1 MRETRDN
8 TQTRNF
14 TQTGDNNTMIASA
27 ENVTLVLS
35 SESTNTNKNIE
46 IPFGN
51 ERISISDSQLL
62 KEFLQDYENTIIKC
76 VKTDFTVPGIDIDL
90 SETITSSY
98 EEKWDIKSLK
108 FRNNFL
114 REIIFNTLKTLN
126 ELTIYLSDEYMR
138 GIETSAGLQLIARNE
153 SREEGDRLRGKLRPE
168 TMRLR
173 YKLRDL
179 YRELHPDDYAD
190 LPPFEDSYEKYCEE
204 HDLH

>member
-1 MRETRDN
+1 MWETRDN

-14 TQTGDNNTMIASA
+14 TQTGDSNTMIASA

-35 SESTNTNKNIE
+35 SESPDTNKNIE

-51 ERISISDSQLL
+51 EQISVSDSQLL
-62 KEFLQDYENTIIKC
+62 KEFLQDYENTIIRC

-98 EEKWDIKSLK
+98 EKKWDVKSLK
-108 FRNNFL
+108 FRNKFL
-114 REIIFNTLKTLN
+114 REIIFNTLKALN
-126 ELTIYLSDEYMR
+126 ELTIYLSDVYMR
-138 GIETSAGLQLIARNE
+138 AIETSAGLQLIARNE
-153 SREEGDRLRGKLRPE
+153 LREEGDRLRGKLRPE

>member
-138 GIETSAGLQLIARNE
+138 VIETSAGLQLIARNE
-153 SREEGDRLRGKLRPE
+153 SREEGDRLRGKLRLE
-168 TMRLR
+168 TMSLR

>member
-35 SESTNTNKNIE
+35 SESPNANTNIE

-51 ERISISDSQLL
+51 EQISISDSQLL

-98 EEKWDIKSLK
+98 EEKWDVKSLK
-108 FRNNFL
+108 FRNKFL
-114 REIIFNTLKTLN
+114 REVIFNTLKTLN
-126 ELTIYLSDEYMR
+126 ELTLYLSNVYMR
-138 GIETSAGLQLIARNE
+138 VFETSAGLQLSARNE
-153 SREEGDRLRGKLRPE
+153 SREEGDRLRGELRPE

-204 HDLH
+204 HDLY

>member
-14 TQTGDNNTMIASA
+14 TQTGDNNTMVASA
-27 ENVTLVLS
+27 KNVTLVLS
-35 SESTNTNKNIE
+35 SESTNANKNIE

-51 ERISISDSQLL
+51 EQISISDSQLL

-90 SETITSSY
+90 SEPITSSY
-98 EEKWDIKSLK
+98 EEKWDVKSLK
-108 FRNNFL
+108 FRNKFL

-126 ELTIYLSDEYMR
+126 ELTIYLSDVYMR
-138 GIETSAGLQLIARNE
+138 FIETSAGLQLIARNE

-168 TMRLR
+168 TIRLC

-190 LPPFEDSYEKYCEE
+190 LPPFEDSYEKHCEE

>member
-1 MRETRDN
+1 MV
-8 TQTRNF
+8 
-14 TQTGDNNTMIASA
+14 ASA
-27 ENVTLVLS
+27 KNVTLVLS
-35 SESTNTNKNIE
+35 SESTNANKNIE

-51 ERISISDSQLL
+51 EQISISDSQLL

-90 SETITSSY
+90 SEPITSSY
-98 EEKWDIKSLK
+98 EEKWDVKSLK
-108 FRNNFL
+108 FRNKFL

-126 ELTIYLSDEYMR
+126 ELTIYLSDVYMR
-138 GIETSAGLQLIARNE
+138 FIETSAGLQLIARNE

-168 TMRLR
+168 TIRLC

-190 LPPFEDSYEKYCEE
+190 LPPFEDSYEKHCEE

>member
-1 MRETRDN
+1 MWETRDN

-14 TQTGDNNTMIASA
+14 TQTGDSNTMIASA

-35 SESTNTNKNIE
+35 SESPDTNKNIE

-51 ERISISDSQLL
+51 EHISVSDSQLL
-62 KEFLQDYENTIIKC
+62 KEFLQDYENTIIRC

-98 EEKWDIKSLK
+98 EKKWDVKSLK
-108 FRNNFL
+108 FRNKFL
-114 REIIFNTLKTLN
+114 REIIFNTLKALN
-126 ELTIYLSDEYMR
+126 ELTIYLSDVYMR
-138 GIETSAGLQLIARNE
+138 AIEPSAGLQLIAKNE

-168 TMRLR
+168 TTRLR